1 MSGVLP
7 RVDDGCQ
14 HGSDLAVKLAPVLA
28 VYQLPPTGRCGAHIP
43 EQLLGALALRLR
55 LEEAVQRR
63 QGAGDGACR
72 SDAPQSQYRCLSR
85 AYVKWDLPWSDHVLS
100 ECKGTTQMAVS
111 RRSGQ
116 RGKREEPI
124 GPFSSSPSGSG
135 ERTLNVKTML
145 PTVTSQKIADVVQ
158 HRPGR
163 SATRSP
169 QAADAGLLDHDRQL
183 PCRPASRRGR
193 VGLSTSG
200 FDPRLESR
208 DGPRRWISR

>member
-1 MSGVLP
+1 MTVASMAATWRSSSPQSWRSTSFHQPADAARTFLNNCLAP
-7 RVDDGCQ
+7 WPCGCALRKP
-14 HGSDLAVKLAPVLA
+14 SSAVK
-28 VYQLPPTGRCGAHIP
+28 
-43 EQLLGALALRLR
+43 
-55 LEEAVQRR
+55 
-63 QGAGDGACR
+63 
-72 SDAPQSQYRCLSR
+72 APQSQYRCLSR
-85 AYVKWDLPWSDHVLS
+85 PYVKWDLPWSDHVLS

-200 FDPRLESR
+200 FDRRLESR